1 MDITH
6 EKKGDITILAITGR
20 LDAASAPAA
29 DKAINALLEEENCSR
44 MLMNLEDLEYL
55 SSGGLRVI
63 LATAKQ
69 LKRRQGELVLCALAD
84 YVKEIFEISGF
95 DALIPIVD
103 TVDTGIQQ
111 LQTG

>member
-6 EKKGDITILAITGR
+6 EKKGDITVLTITGR
-20 LDAASAPAA
+20 LDAASAAVA
-29 DKAINALLEEENCSR
+29 DEAIKALLDEESCSR
-44 MLMNLEDLEYL
+44 MLINLENLEYL

-103 TVDTGIQQ
+103 TVDAGMQQ
-111 LQTG
+111 LQAS